1 MVVVNPSTAIFIACS
16 AENRGI
22 LLVKIAPSLM
32 GLLSDAPD
40 VFQDGHES
48 MGSAL
53 PTMT

>member
-1 MVVVNPSTAIFIACS
+1 MVVVNPSTVIVIDCS
-16 AENRGI
+16 AENRGF
-22 LLVKIAPSLM
+22 LLVRIAPSLM

-40 VFQDGHES
+40 VLQDGHKS